1 MGPTLAKAMQGMSRN
16 RHLLLFLMLIA
27 TMAMGPLLSL
37 TDSGGRVLNVTLG
50 LVLLM
55 TTLMPMQDETS
66 RRAFMVVVV
75 VAIVIGLAPIRTG
88 LGETGPLTLG
98 LWSAIALFAAARELN
113 YAVSSR
119 SVDMHHLM
127 AALNAYLLVGIFLGA
142 IWLAMEEAM
151 PGSLLQGGQPIPAL
165 TLPDGIYFSFV
176 TLATLGYGDI
186 TPITPLARGLATFE
200 AVFGQLY
207 LAVMV
212 ARIVSLRIAAEESN
226 DAQ

>member
-1 MGPTLAKAMQGMSRN
+1 
-16 RHLLLFLMLIA
+16 MLIA

-186 TPITPLARGLATFE
+186 TPVTPLARGLATFE

>member
-16 RHLLLFLMLIA
+16 RHLLLFLMLIS

-186 TPITPLARGLATFE
+186 TPVTPLARGLATFE